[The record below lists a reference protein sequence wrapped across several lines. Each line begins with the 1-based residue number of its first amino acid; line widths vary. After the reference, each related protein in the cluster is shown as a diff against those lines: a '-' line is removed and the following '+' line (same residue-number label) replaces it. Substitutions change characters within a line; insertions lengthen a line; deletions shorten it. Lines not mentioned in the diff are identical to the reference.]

1 MRSKILIIAEAG
13 INHNGQLNKAIE
25 LMQEAKKIGADIIKF
40 QTFKAENTV
49 IPNARKAKY
58 QITKKNN
65 HETQY
70 SLLKKL
76 ELSYSDFKRLFFI
89 SKKLNIEFIS
99 TAFDLESLIFL
110 KKLGQKKFKIPS
122 GEINNL
128 LYLKKVGSFK
138 KEVILSTGMSTFK
151 EIKEAIYILNK
162 SGTPMKKITL
172 LQCNTEY
179 PTPFKD
185 VNLNAMIE
193 MKKKLNIKIGY
204 SDHTMGIE
212 VPIAAAALGAE
223 IIEKHFTL
231 NNNLKGPDHKVSLNP
246 KDFSKMIYSI
256 RNIEKSFGNKIKKPT
271 KSEMSNKRI
280 VRRSIVASTNII
292 KGDIFSLK
300 NLTLK
305 RPGTGISPMKWDK
318 IIGRKA
324 KRNFKKD
331 SLISI

>member
-1 MRSKILIIAEAG
+1 M
-13 INHNGQLNKAIE
+13 
-25 LMQEAKKIGADIIKF
+25 F
-40 QTFKAENTV
+40 
-49 IPNARKAKY
+49 
-58 QITKKNN
+58 
-65 HETQY
+65 
-70 SLLKKL
+70 
-76 ELSYSDFKRLFFI
+76 LSS
-89 SKKLNIEFIS
+89 
-99 TAFDLESLIFL
+99 
-110 KKLGQKKFKIPS
+110 
-122 GEINNL
+122 
-128 LYLKKVGSFK
+128 
-138 KEVILSTGMSTFK
+138 
-151 EIKEAIYILNK
+151 
-162 SGTPMKKITL
+162 KKITL